1 MSAGSSRVRMVGGH
15 AYGIAAERFVRP
27 RHDDLRNLDSE
38 GKLLIAYAH
47 SSRSSTKSNAPSAR
61 MMVAA
66 ILPAGVQKTPVLDD
80 R

>member
-1 MSAGSSRVRMVGGH
+1 MVGGH

-38 GKLLIAYAH
+38 GKLLLACAH
-47 SSRSSTKSNAPSAR
+47 SSRSSTKSSAPSAR
-61 MMVAA
+61 MMVVAL
-66 ILPAGVQKTPVLDD
+66 LPAGVQETPILGD